1 MAERIGL
8 VRENLQNGFAVV
20 VTDRKGACSGC
31 HSGDGCRSCLSTG
44 SKMES
49 RVANPINAGA
59 GDIVKISLN
68 SSDLYKSAALF
79 YLVPVACLFA
89 AALAGEGLAVWA
101 GWQTTTGSVLGG
113 LAGLVLGIGLAVLI
127 GRSHYARQHL
137 APSITAVVT
146 SPTEPAAMNQPPCCG

>member
-8 VRENLQNGFAVV
+8 VRENLKDGFAVV

-49 RVANPINAGA
+49 RVANPIHARA
-59 GDIVKISLN
+59 GDIVKINLK
-68 SSDLYKSAALF
+68 SSDLFKSAALF
-79 YLVPVACLFA
+79 YLVPVAGLFA
-89 AALAGEGLAVWA
+89 AALAGDGLAAWA
-101 GWQTTTGSVLGG
+101 GWQATTGSVLGG
-113 LAGLVLGIGLAVLI
+113 LAGLILGIGLVMLI
-127 GRSHYARQHL
+127 GRSRYARQHL

-146 SPTEPAAMNQPPCCG
+146 SPAGPAAMKPPPCCS